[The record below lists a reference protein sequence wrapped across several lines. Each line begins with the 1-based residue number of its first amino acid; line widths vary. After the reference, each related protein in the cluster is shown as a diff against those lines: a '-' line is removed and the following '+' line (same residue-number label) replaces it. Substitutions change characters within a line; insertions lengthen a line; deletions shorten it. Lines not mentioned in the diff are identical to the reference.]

1 MEALWQGAPEGGTRL
16 GNLGKGGAGVFEM
29 GKEFLVLVGG
39 RLTFS
44 RRFIDLAQI
53 EVRQRGEQRRVGAQ
67 SGRRAT
73 ILFAVG

>member
-1 MEALWQGAPEGGTRL
+1 MRKGD
-16 GNLGKGGAGVFEM
+16 LGKVGVGVFEV
-29 GKEFLVLVGG
+29 GEEFLVLARGLVAP
-39 RLTFS
+39 S
-44 RRFIDLAQI
+44 RRFINLAQI